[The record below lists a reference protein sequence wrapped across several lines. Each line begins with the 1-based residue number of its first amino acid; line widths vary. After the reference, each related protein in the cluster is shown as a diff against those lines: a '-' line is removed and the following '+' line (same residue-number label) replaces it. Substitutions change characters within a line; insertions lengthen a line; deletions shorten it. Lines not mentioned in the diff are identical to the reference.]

1 MPITLKGTKPLP
13 ESELWQVEASLG
25 VSIPQ
30 GYRAFLYATDGGRP
44 DEAWFSPMVGVT
56 DFLGAQDILATHSRL
71 RGRLPETLLPIAA
84 AAGGNLV
91 CISTAEGQ
99 VGAIYFWNHEREHL
113 GDVAIERLAS
123 SFDAFVSQLRVLPPV
138 ELPPARVISVDV
150 DPEFLQEVR
159 EQQAR
164 DRKRPVLS
172 WPPTPPQ
179 PSP

>member
-30 GYRAFLYATDGGRP
+30 GYRTFLCATDGGRP

-56 DFLGAQDILATHSRL
+56 DFLGAQDILATRSRL

-99 VGAIYFWNHEREHL
+99 VGAIYFWNHELEHL
-113 GDVAIERLAS
+113 GERAIERLAS
-123 SFDAFVSQLRVLPPV
+123 AFDDFVAHLYVAPPV
-138 ELPPARVISVDV
+138 ELPPNRIISVHV
-150 DPEFLQEVR
+150 DPEFLKEVR
-159 EQQAR
+159 EQEER
-164 DRKRPVLS
+164 DHERPTVR
-172 WPPTPPQ
+172 WPT
-179 PSP
+179 